1 MHQFKKRKLLITVL
15 ILASIALHFN
25 HSKIGTASVPLLLG
39 ISVLMLFLSAKSD
52 RKHQPKT
59 IAQENQEHHN
69 VTNFPRITQKQVND
83 EITSVHVSVLG
94 SEHRKDEWHQIEKTI
109 DELLDNCI
117 KLISSR
123 MDAHTVAVF
132 FPSND
137 NGYKLR
143 KFSSRSEHVNP
154 DAVIYPGVGVIG
166 GFLKDGLK
174 QLNLK
179 EIVSDSMTLYY
190 YKRDAGIRSLMASPI
205 ITGNIERGT
214 LIVDSTNTKNFSEQD
229 HAYLSIVASVL
240 GQAVFSTYLST
251 EHKLE
256 HIRLAAMSNIEKEF
270 FHNLK
275 LDSILDKMAEIITFA
290 INCDR
295 LTICIKTEDGNHA
308 TILRTRGEN
317 TEWFANRKFSL
328 KEKTL
333 ASILFSK
340 NISFYR
346 NFSDEHY
353 EFRYCIDEPQES
365 KYSSFLA
372 IPIGTDDC
380 RGMILLESTRPDAV
394 FESHKDL
401 LSRIA
406 TSAALAI
413 EKIFILEKAENMATH
428 DGLTGLFNHRQF
440 QQILKDEITRSIRYN
455 DPLALVICD
464 IDYFK
469 KINDNYGHQFGDT
482 VLKGVAAKLGSSV
495 RDGIDT
501 AARYGGEEFSL
512 VLVKTDEKSTVE
524 TVERIRQQIAG
535 MKFKGPAG
543 QDVNVTMSFGIA
555 YYHTHARQI
564 DELIKKA
571 DKALY
576 RAKENGRNRVEV
588 F

>member
-1 MHQFKKRKLLITVL
+1 MHLIKKRKILINCL
-15 ILASIALHFN
+15 ILTSIALSFI
-25 HSKIGTASVPLLLG
+25 HSNLSTVSVPLLLG
-39 ISVLMLFLSAKSD
+39 LSILVLFLPAKD
-52 RKHQPKT
+52 NQKQQTKT
-59 IAQENQEHHN
+59 IADENQKDHN
-69 VTNFPRITQKQVND
+69 NADFSRITQKHVNE
-83 EITSVHVSVLG
+83 EIASVHVSVLG
-94 SEHRKDEWHQIEKTI
+94 SEHRKNKWHQIETTI

-117 KLISSR
+117 KIISSR
-123 MDAHTVAVF
+123 MDAHTIAVF
-132 FPSND
+132 FPSKD
-137 NGYKLR
+137 GGYKLR
-143 KFSSRSEHVNP
+143 RFSSRSEHVNP
-154 DAVIYPGVGVIG
+154 EAIIYPGVGVIG

-179 EIVSDSMTLYY
+179 EIVSDSITLYY
-190 YKRDAGIRSLMASPI
+190 YNRDAGIRSLMASPI
-205 ITGNIERGT
+205 IAGDIERGT

-229 HAYLSIVASVL
+229 HAFLSTVASIL

-256 HIRLAAMSNIEKEF
+256 HVRLAAMSNIEKEF
-270 FHNLK
+270 FNNLK
-275 LDSILDKMAEIITFA
+275 LDLILDKMAEIITFA
-290 INCDR
+290 IYCDR
-295 LTICIKTEDGNHA
+295 LTIAIKSEDGSHA
-308 TILRTRGEN
+308 TILRAHGDG
-317 TEWFANRKFSL
+317 TEWFLNKEFSL

-333 ASILFSK
+333 SSIVFSK
-340 NISFYR
+340 NICISR

-353 EFRYCIDEPQES
+353 EIRYGIDEPQES
-365 KYSSFLA
+365 KYKSFLA
-372 IPIGTDDC
+372 VPIGTDDC
-380 RGMILLESTRPDAV
+380 RGMILLESTRPDAF

-413 EKIFILEKAENMATH
+413 EKIIILEKAENMATH
-428 DGLTGLFNHRQF
+428 DGLTGLFNHRRF

-469 KINDNYGHQFGDT
+469 KVNDTYGHQFGDT
-482 VLKGVAAKLGSSV
+482 VLKGVAAKLGSSI
-495 RDGIDT
+495 REGIDT
-501 AARYGGEEFSL
+501 ASRYGGEEFSL

-535 MKFKGPAG
+535 MVFKGPAG

-555 YYHTHARQI
+555 YYRTHARQI